1 MESLREENL
10 ITKFVVVMV
19 VNFKLFLL
27 LLIPKW
33 LRVTQ
38 MEPIIII
45 IYEGVNLTSAMYG
58 ENLPDKCPIYKI
70 SYLAFLSCHLTEKE
84 EGKRS
89 GTKMKT
95 YKNIDKRKVLTQIN
109 NALKRILDFWVFAL
123 NFLWSFFIYWSTICF
138 KFCRKLEMILFR
150 WNWGKVKWCQGSFY
164 SLNKW

>member
-1 MESLREENL
+1 
-10 ITKFVVVMV
+10 
-19 VNFKLFLL
+19 
-27 LLIPKW
+27 
-33 LRVTQ
+33 

-109 NALKRILDFWVFAL
+109 NALKRILDFLSV
-123 NFLWSFFIYWSTICF
+123 CF
-138 KFCRKLEMILFR
+138 KIFCEVFF
-150 WNWGKVKWCQGSFY
+150 SF
-164 SLNKW
+164 